1 MLKWQKEYTQKAVEN
16 ALKLYRPPS
25 FVQPMPLKRTQSA
38 GDICRNSNVN
48 LRKRSAV
55 IAGQPPALSAPP
67 LGKQRKRSDEQEPST
82 DELEPGICKTT
93 AAASGDLE
101 TSSTAPNADAN
112 TTTPHSTGVS
122 TSVKKI
128 ADDLETEMD
137 QRQLSFDNYA
147 NNLSPVSRNNSHGSI
162 SPHQLPD
169 EEKLLAI
176 NTSLDR
182 RQGKYSGNNWDSL
195 DQTDMEDGGE
205 IPAPAEEQ
213 EEEAS
218 SESSGLPAPS
228 EFSTTQDSTDV
239 GSIAAFVKS
248 NRRETPVKTEEATVG
263 QTAKQPKTRTLKP
276 RQLAPV
282 FQSDKTDKKKKK

>member
-38 GDICRNSNVN
+38 GDICRDSNVN

-137 QRQLSFDNYA
+137 QRQLSFDN
-147 NNLSPVSRNNSHGSI
+147 
-162 SPHQLPD
+162 
-169 EEKLLAI
+169 
-176 NTSLDR
+176 
-182 RQGKYSGNNWDSL
+182 
-195 DQTDMEDGGE
+195 
-205 IPAPAEEQ
+205 
-213 EEEAS
+213 
-218 SESSGLPAPS
+218 
-228 EFSTTQDSTDV
+228 
-239 GSIAAFVKS
+239 
-248 NRRETPVKTEEATVG
+248 
-263 QTAKQPKTRTLKP
+263 
-276 RQLAPV
+276 
-282 FQSDKTDKKKKK
+282 